1 MHLLKKAEKFSTDF
15 LKTGKIGLAFFLRTR
30 YTKCK
35 VAQNYVKGRISP
47 PKWQERRGDTVYG
60 KSEHTLDSKGRLCI
74 PARLLPELGDSFII
88 TANGCTEPDGTERH
102 YLTLFPKGEWELL
115 QKNMMADLEDEEAED
130 QMEFLFGYAND
141 CSLDSSGRV
150 QLTADQREYAQLG
163 KSVFVVGNNTVAN
176 IWDVEI
182 WKAHQQ
188 KRMKPGMMRSIISRN
203 LAKRPQ
209 EEG

>member
-1 MHLLKKAEKFSTDF
+1 
-15 LKTGKIGLAFFLRTR
+15 
-30 YTKCK
+30 
-35 VAQNYVKGRISP
+35 
-47 PKWQERRGDTVYG
+47 
-60 KSEHTLDSKGRLCI
+60 
-74 PARLLPELGDSFII
+74 
-88 TANGCTEPDGTERH
+88 
-102 YLTLFPKGEWELL
+102 
-115 QKNMMADLEDEEAED
+115 
-130 QMEFLFGYAND
+130 
-141 CSLDSSGRV
+141 LDSSGRV

-163 KSVFVVGNNTVAN
+163 KSVFVVGNNTIAN